1 MQMFFDAADSK
12 SCFQKRSTRED
23 ISQYS
28 NQKIIYNVLGS
39 SPWSGIKLL
48 TILEF
53 RICFSLI
60 ISSISG

>member
-39 SPWSGIKLL
+39 SPCLQKWYKIVNYSRISYLL
-48 TILEF
+48 
-53 RICFSLI
+53 
-60 ISSISG
+60 